1 MRALIDKNK
10 PLQAMGAIATAV
22 LLYAACAA
30 SGWAQLRPSTTL
42 SVANIPGQNTQRA
55 ADFIVAIVNSEP
67 VTNSEVRT
75 RVLRF
80 EQQQSQRGG
89 TLPER
94 TELFKQV
101 LDRLISERAQLQH
114 GRDTGVKVDE
124 YAVDQGVQ
132 NVARQNQ
139 ISVDELRKRLTEE
152 GGSWLQFR
160 SDIRD
165 ELLLARTREREV
177 DSRIAISEAELD
189 RFIKERVD
197 NLDPNA
203 VDLNLS
209 QILIEVPES
218 ATPVQVAALQA
229 RAQRVSERANKGED
243 FAALAREYS
252 DSGDKANGGALGMR
266 PADRHAPIF
275 VQATANAKSG
285 AIVGPVRSDAGF
297 HILKVVEKKQAGL
310 PVLMV
315 QQSRARHV
323 LLRPTAQ
330 LSDSA
335 ARDQLLA
342 VKADIASGKTSFEA
356 AAKAI
361 SQDGSAKDGGELGWA
376 SPGQFV
382 PEFEEVMNSLNPGQI
397 SEPFQSRFGMHLMQ
411 LVERR
416 ENAMSD
422 REQREQARAN
432 LREKKQEEALE
443 IWVQDVR
450 ARAYVEL
457 RDPPL

>member
-1 MRALIDKNK
+1 MLVLMDKNK
-10 PLQAMGAIATAV
+10 SVLALSATSAALALA
-22 LLYAACAA
+22 LLSSPAF
-30 SGWAQLRPSTTL
+30 AQLRSSATL
-42 SVANIPGQNTQRA
+42 SGAALRPADTQRA

-80 EQQQSQRGG
+80 EQQQAQRGG
-89 TLPER
+89 VLPDRSEIS
-94 TELFKQV
+94 KQV
-101 LDRLISERAQLQH
+101 LERLIIERAQLQH
-114 GRDTGVKVDE
+114 GRDTGVRVE
-124 YAVDQGVQ
+124 ESAVDQGVQ

-139 ISVDELRKRLTEE
+139 ISVDELRKRLTDE
-152 GGSWLQFR
+152 GSSWAQFR

-165 ELLLARTREREV
+165 ELMLARTREREV
-177 DSRIAISEAELD
+177 DSRIVISEAELD
-189 RFIKERVD
+189 RFIKEQAD

-218 ATPVQVAALQA
+218 ANPVQVAALQA
-229 RAQRVSERANKGED
+229 RAQRVLARANQGDD

-252 DSGDKANGGALGMR
+252 DSGDKAGGGALGMR
-266 PADRHAPIF
+266 PADKHAPIF

-285 AIVGPVRSDAGF
+285 AIVGLVRSDAGF
-297 HILKVVEKKQAGL
+297 HILKVIEKKQSGL
-310 PVLMV
+310 PTLMV

-323 LLRPTAQ
+323 LLRASAQ
-330 LSDSA
+330 LGDGA

-342 VKADIASGKTSFEA
+342 IKADITAGKTTFEA
-356 AAKAI
+356 AAKAT
-361 SQDGSAKDGGELGWA
+361 SQDGSAKDGGDLGWA

-382 PEFEEVMNSLNPGQI
+382 PEFEEVMNSLAIGQI

-422 REQREQARAN
+422 REQREQARASM
-432 LREKKQEEALE
+432 REKKQEEAL
-443 IWVQDVR
+443 ITWSQDVR

-457 RDPPL
+457 REPPL

>member
-1 MRALIDKNK
+1 MPVSEVTNK
-10 PLQAMGAIATAV
+10 PVLTA
-22 LLYAACAA
+22 AACALA
-30 SGWAQLRPSTTL
+30 VLFAGQAFAQLRPSTSL
-42 SVANIPGQNTQRA
+42 GAAPVLASTQRP

-80 EQQQSQRGG
+80 EQQQAQRGG
-89 TLPER
+89 VMPER
-94 TELFKQV
+94 SEISKQV
-101 LDRLISERAQLQH
+101 LERLISERAQLQH
-114 GRDTGVKVDE
+114 GRDTGVRVEDS
-124 YAVDQGVQ
+124 AVEQSVQ

-139 ISVDELRKRLTEE
+139 LSVEELRKRLTDE
-152 GGSWLQFR
+152 GGSWTQFR
-160 SDIRD
+160 SDVRD

-177 DSRIAISEAELD
+177 DSRIAISDAELD
-189 RFIKERVD
+189 RFIKEQAD

-203 VDLNLS
+203 IALNLS
-209 QILIEVPES
+209 QILIEIPETAS
-218 ATPVQVAALQA
+218 PAQIVGLLA
-229 RAQRVSERANKGED
+229 RAQRVLERANKGDD

-252 DSGDKANGGALGMR
+252 DSNDKANGGSLGLR
-266 PADRHAPIF
+266 PAERHAPIF

-285 AIVGPVRSDAGF
+285 TIVGPVRSDAGF
-297 HILKVVEKKQAGL
+297 HILKVVEKTQVGL
-310 PVLMV
+310 PTLMV

-323 LLRPTAQ
+323 LLRASAQ

-342 VKADIASGKTSFEA
+342 IKADIASGKTSFEA
-356 AAKAI
+356 AAKAT
-361 SQDGSAKDGGELGWA
+361 SQDGSAKDGGDLGWA

-382 PEFEEVMNSLNPGQI
+382 PEFEEVMNSLAIGQV

-416 ENAMSD
+416 ENAMSE
-422 REQREQARAN
+422 REQREQARAS
-432 LREKKQEEALE
+432 LRERKQEEALVT
-443 IWVQDVR
+443 WSQDIR

-457 RDPPL
+457 REPPL

>member
-1 MRALIDKNK
+1 
-10 PLQAMGAIATAV
+10 
-22 LLYAACAA
+22 
-30 SGWAQLRPSTTL
+30 
-42 SVANIPGQNTQRA
+42 
-55 ADFIVAIVNSEP
+55 
-67 VTNSEVRT
+67 
-75 RVLRF
+75 
-80 EQQQSQRGG
+80 
-89 TLPER
+89 
-94 TELFKQV
+94 
-101 LDRLISERAQLQH
+101 
-114 GRDTGVKVDE
+114 
-124 YAVDQGVQ
+124 
-132 NVARQNQ
+132 
-139 ISVDELRKRLTEE
+139 
-152 GGSWLQFR
+152 
-160 SDIRD
+160 
-165 ELLLARTREREV
+165 
-177 DSRIAISEAELD
+177 
-189 RFIKERVD
+189 
-197 NLDPNA
+197 
-203 VDLNLS
+203 
-209 QILIEVPES
+209 
-218 ATPVQVAALQA
+218 
-229 RAQRVSERANKGED
+229 
-243 FAALAREYS
+243 
-252 DSGDKANGGALGMR
+252 MR

-432 LREKKQEEALE
+432 LREKRQEEALE

>member
-1 MRALIDKNK
+1 MLVLMDKTKWVLALSA
-10 PLQAMGAIATAV
+10 LSLG
-22 LLYAACAA
+22 LL
-30 SGWAQLRPSTTL
+30 SGSALAQLRSSTAL
-42 SVANIPGQNTQRA
+42 SVPAVLSATTQRP

-80 EQQQSQRGG
+80 EQQQAQRGG
-89 TLPER
+89 VLPER
-94 TELFKQV
+94 SEIAKQV
-101 LDRLISERAQLQH
+101 LERLIIERAQLQH
-114 GRDTGVKVDE
+114 GRDTGVRVE
-124 YAVDQGVQ
+124 ETAVDQGVQ

-139 ISVDELRKRLTEE
+139 LSVDELRKRLTDD
-152 GGSWLQFR
+152 GNSWAQFR

-165 ELLLARTREREV
+165 ELMLARTREREV

-189 RFIKERVD
+189 RFIKEQAD

-209 QILIEVPES
+209 QILIEVPER
-218 ATPVQVAALQA
+218 AIPAQVAALQA
-229 RAQRVSERANKGED
+229 RAQRVLDRANKGDD

-252 DSGDKANGGALGMR
+252 DAGDKASGGALGMR
-266 PADRHAPIF
+266 PADGHAPIF

-285 AIVGPVRSDAGF
+285 AVVGLVRSDAGF
-297 HILKVVEKKQAGL
+297 HILKVIEKKQAGL
-310 PVLMV
+310 PTLMV

-323 LLRPTAQ
+323 LLRASAQ

-342 VKADIASGKTSFEA
+342 IKADIAAGKTTFEA
-356 AAKAI
+356 AAKAT
-361 SQDGSAKDGGELGWA
+361 SQDGSAKDGGDLGWA

-382 PEFEEVMNSLNPGQI
+382 PEFEEVMNSLSIGQI

-416 ENAMSD
+416 ENAMSE
-422 REQREQARAN
+422 REQREQARAS
-432 LREKKQEEALE
+432 LREKKQEEALNT
-443 IWVQDVR
+443 WSQDVR
-450 ARAYVEL
+450 ARAYIEL
-457 RDPPL
+457 REPPL